1 MIGWSEG
8 EGSNL
13 GRRAATLAEIEDR
26 LEAAWGED
34 WVAGWIKSSGDVPL
48 KRARRSVDC
57 AER

>member
-13 GRRAATLAEIEDR
+13 GRRAATLAEIEGR
-26 LEAAWGED
+26 PAAWGEG
-34 WVAGWIKSSGDVPL
+34 WVVGWIKSSGDAPL
-48 KRARRSVDC
+48 KRARRRVDC